1 MGGSFRAPAKEDDPL
16 VTILAGIE
24 KKKELGLE
32 RKTVSECESSGDEVE
47 GKKDR

>member
-24 KKKELGLE
+24 AKKASGLE
-32 RKTVSECESSGDEVE
+32 RKVVSESESSGDEL
-47 GKKDR
+47 KKDK